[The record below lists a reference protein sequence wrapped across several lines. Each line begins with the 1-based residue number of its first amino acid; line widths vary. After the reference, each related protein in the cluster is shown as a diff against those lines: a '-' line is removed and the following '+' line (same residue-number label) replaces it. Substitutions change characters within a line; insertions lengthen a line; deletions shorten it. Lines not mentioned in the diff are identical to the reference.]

1 MSKVTQLY
9 LVETAGHS
17 VLKLLLCVFSTQR
30 SLESILIVACGSED
44 EASFFCPY
52 ECTHFLEL
60 GVDKEEGR
68 QV

>member
-1 MSKVTQLY
+1 MSEVTQLY

-17 VLKLLLCVFSTQR
+17 VLNLLLCVFATQR
-30 SLESILIVACGSED
+30 SLESILLVACGSED
-44 EASFFCPY
+44 EVSFFCPY
-52 ECTHFLEL
+52 ECTHFLEW